1 MKTISSFTADQFKE
15 MIINNTTKDPSISKN
30 IKKSLKKDNIVIT
43 AKVGENDILESIN
56 ITIEVDTQ

>member
-30 IKKSLKKDNIVIT
+30 IKEALKKENITIT
-43 AKVGENDILESIN
+43 AKVGKNDILENIN
-56 ITIEVDTQ
+56 ITIEVNT

>member
-30 IKKSLKKDNIVIT
+30 IKESLKKENIVIT
-43 AKVGENDILESIN
+43 AKVGKNDILESIN

>member
-30 IKKSLKKDNIVIT
+30 IKEALKKENITIT
-43 AKVGENDILESIN
+43 AKVGENDILENIN
-56 ITIEVDTQ
+56 ITIEVNT

>member
-1 MKTISSFTADQFKE
+1 MKTISSLTADQFKE
-15 MIINNTTKDPSISKN
+15 MIINSTTKDPSISKS
-30 IKKSLKKDNIVIT
+30 IKEALKKENITIT

>member
-30 IKKSLKKDNIVIT
+30 IKESLSKENITIT
-43 AKVGENDILESIN
+43 AKVGENDILENIN
-56 ITIEVDTQ
+56 ITIEVNT

>member
-30 IKKSLKKDNIVIT
+30 IKEALKKENITIT
-43 AKVGENDILESIN
+43 AKIGENDILENIN
-56 ITIEVDTQ
+56 ITIEVNT

>member
-1 MKTISSFTADQFKE
+1 MKTISSLTADQFKE
-15 MIINNTTKDPSISKN
+15 MIINSTTKDPSISKSIKESLSKEN
-30 IKKSLKKDNIVIT
+30 ITIT

>member
-30 IKKSLKKDNIVIT
+30 IKESLKKDNIVIT
-43 AKVGENDILESIN
+43 AKVGKNDILESIN

>member
-15 MIINNTTKDPSISKN
+15 MIINNTTKDPSISKSIKESLSKEN
-30 IKKSLKKDNIVIT
+30 IIIT

>member
-15 MIINNTTKDPSISKN
+15 MIINNTTKDPSISKS
-30 IKKSLKKDNIVIT
+30 IKESLKKENIVIT

>member
-1 MKTISSFTADQFKE
+1 MKTSSSFTADQFKE

-30 IKKSLKKDNIVIT
+30 IKESLKKENIVIT
-43 AKVGENDILESIN
+43 AKVGKNDILESIN

>member
-30 IKKSLKKDNIVIT
+30 IKESLKKDNIVIT

>member
-30 IKKSLKKDNIVIT
+30 IKEALKKENITIT
-43 AKVGENDILESIN
+43 AKVGENNILENIN
-56 ITIEVDTQ
+56 ITIEVNT

>member
-30 IKKSLKKDNIVIT
+30 IKKALNKENITIT

-56 ITIEVDTQ
+56 ITIEVNT

>member
-15 MIINNTTKDPSISKN
+15 MIINSTTKDPSISKS
-30 IKKSLKKDNIVIT
+30 IKEALKKENITIT

-56 ITIEVDTQ
+56 ITIEVNT

>member
-15 MIINNTTKDPSISKN
+15 MIINNTAKDPSISKN
-30 IKKSLKKDNIVIT
+30 IKESLKKENIVIT
-43 AKVGENDILESIN
+43 AKVGKNDILESIN